1 MKKLDKYITTTI
13 LSMVLTVLLAFIAI
27 DFVSQMIAEAD
38 IIGKYD
44 YTFTKVL
51 QYLIYQIPLKSFEF
65 FPIALLIGA
74 LMGLGK
80 IASSNELTVMQSS
93 GFSRLRIGVLGFLL
107 SFVLGNLMLAIT
119 EFVGTDAYK
128 YVEEMRAEA
137 LHKIGESGN
146 NGLWAQDG
154 NRFVYIDNV
163 RASGQLST
171 IKIYEMDDNMAF
183 VNVIEAESAS
193 FSPGNWQLHNGVI
206 KTFSEFSMDKQP
218 FTNLDWPNKLNSDIL
233 KLLLSDPKELSV
245 RNLYKF
251 ISYQQANNIEPT
263 TFMLV
268 FWQRLFAPLT
278 AGVMFLLALPFVF
291 GSQRSS
297 SQGKKLFL
305 GIVLGI
311 AYYISYSSISNII
324 LLTGINV
331 IFGAVI
337 PILFFIGLSL
347 VLLRMRG

>member
-1 MKKLDKYITTTI
+1 MSTSLKPKAP
-13 LSMVLTVLLAFIAI
+13 AF
-27 DFVSQMIAEAD
+27 
-38 IIGKYD
+38 
-44 YTFTKVL
+44 
-51 QYLIYQIPLKSFEF
+51 
-65 FPIALLIGA
+65 
-74 LMGLGK
+74 
-80 IASSNELTVMQSS
+80 
-93 GFSRLRIGVLGFLL
+93 
-107 SFVLGNLMLAIT
+107 
-119 EFVGTDAYK
+119 
-128 YVEEMRAEA
+128 
-137 LHKIGESGN
+137 
-146 NGLWAQDG
+146 
-154 NRFVYIDNV
+154 
-163 RASGQLST
+163 
-171 IKIYEMDDNMAF
+171 
-183 VNVIEAESAS
+183 
-193 FSPGNWQLHNGVI
+193 PGNWQLHNGVI